1 MTLSSVKSGQSCKIV
16 KISSSKEALKKF
28 NRLGLVE
35 GTNIKVVR
43 KALFNGPIEILIR
56 SYYLAL
62 RITDA
67 DQIIVEIQWK

>member
-67 DQIIVEIQWK
+67 DQIIVEIQ